1 MGAREEEAR
10 KVTES
15 ETKEWHADFEAAQ
28 RRPLETRL
36 KYAFIRTCKPVLD
49 DGGVRVFDTMKEYRE
64 WCNEALPEWL
74 GHPRAQGTSSCSQ
87 PPNVRQADARIA
99 AEAEGAPTAR

>member
-28 RRPLETRL
+28 GRPLEIRL

-64 WCNEALPEWL
+64 WCNALDIAMRE
-74 GHPRAQGTSSCSQ
+74 GRDDA
-87 PPNVRQADARIA
+87 ADALRGCKTNRA
-99 AEAEGAPTAR
+99 SLSEQRRRRTKAHDVVP